1 MPPSSSESE
10 PWWHWPWSLAECS
23 ASPADQH
30 TKKDANTKLMTC
42 TRIDARKNS
51 KHARIHASGH
61 LGARHGNFK
70 PTTWKNT
77 TQKLINLQRCTF
89 MALGVCNWRGTISW
103 KGHVKKN
110 CKPCTRHIV
119 HSTLCAGKLLT
130 SIIVMQD
137 PQTPITPVCHEDM
150 MPVLKRDVRRF
161 HFSSLISLLRSRVP
175 FVKAQLGQSNL

>member
-30 TKKDANTKLMTC
+30 TKKNTNTKLMTC
-42 TRIDARKNS
+42 THIDAHKNS

-61 LGARHGNFK
+61 LGATHGNFK

-89 MALGVCNWRGTISW
+89 MALGVCNWQGTISW
-103 KGHVKKN
+103 KGHVKKTVN
-110 CKPCTRHIV
+110 LARDTSFIPHCVQANFWHQSLSCRTHKHP
-119 HSTLCAGKLLT
+119 SPLCAMRTWCLCLNGMLGVSTFHPSSRSFAHEFLLW
-130 SIIVMQD
+130 
-137 PQTPITPVCHEDM
+137 
-150 MPVLKRDVRRF
+150 RR
-161 HFSSLISLLRSRVP
+161 S
-175 FVKAQLGQSNL
+175 